1 MCVKVLNSIGL
12 ILSIIGSVFWFVWG
26 TARTM
31 ESFGLAL
38 GENTPIETKWG
49 RITVKEASAKSEAE
63 LSRCVWLAKFGMLL
77 IGIGFVF
84 QLIATWL

>member
-26 TARTM
+26 TARTR

-38 GENTPIETKWG
+38 EENTPIETKWG
-49 RITVKEASAKSEAE
+49 RITVKEASAKSE